1 MNLKRRWGREMGTK
15 IVDTN
20 SVVFKNKRWSCAVI
34 ENIIE
39 VHPFHAHCRV
49 IKNRSNLF
57 IYDPLRTHQSYCT
70 KTFRGVMHKL

>member
-49 IKNRSNLF
+49 IKKIDLIFSSTT
-57 IYDPLRTHQSYCT
+57 PCVRTNHTAQKSSV
-70 KTFRGVMHKL
+70 G